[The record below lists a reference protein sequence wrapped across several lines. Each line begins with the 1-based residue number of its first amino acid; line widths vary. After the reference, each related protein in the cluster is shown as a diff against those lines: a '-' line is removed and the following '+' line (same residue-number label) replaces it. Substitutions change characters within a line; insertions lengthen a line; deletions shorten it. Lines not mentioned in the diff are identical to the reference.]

1 MSWQPV
7 VPAYPMPRRRTS
19 WLFWVTTI
27 VLGLGALA
35 IAFLILLAGEPM
47 AAAVG
52 LILAAIPVPLLL
64 WFYLWLDSYEPEP
77 RRYLAAGLGWGAVVA
92 TTFSVVFT
100 ALGAELSDVRGR
112 TIGVVWAP
120 VSEEF
125 AKGLFLLAVV
135 LLRRR
140 ELHGLLDGIVYAGM
154 VGIGF
159 AFTENLLYYM
169 QSYVGDETT
178 PGGLSAATGLFILRG
193 VISPFA
199 HPLFTAAIGIGLGYA
214 LTTRSRTARL
224 AALLIGYAVAVA
236 LHAAWNASALLGGP
250 GAFLLTYLVAMM
262 PALALVLG
270 IAVWVRRQEGRVLA
284 SALQDCAR
292 MGWLHPDEIPW
303 VASPSHRAAARAF
316 ARRVRGPDG
325 ERALREYQRAL
336 TEMGFLHDRVMRG
349 RAPTDA
355 AERMAEIRFRMAR
368 WRPYVVL
375 PPPLPTAGM
384 AAYGRLP
391 GA

>member
-1 MSWQPV
+1 
-7 VPAYPMPRRRTS
+7 MPRSRTS
-19 WLFWVTTI
+19 WLFWATSI
-27 VLGLGALA
+27 VLILGALG
-35 IAFLILLAGEPM
+35 IAFLIVLAGEPL
-47 AAAVG
+47 AVVVG
-52 LILAAIPVPLLL
+52 FVLAAIPVPLLL

-77 RRYLAAGLGWGAVVA
+77 RRYLVAGLGWGAVVA
-92 TTFSVVFT
+92 TTFAVVFT

-120 VSEEF
+120 VTEEF
-125 AKGLFLLAVV
+125 GKGLFLLVVV

-140 ELHGLLDGIVYAGM
+140 QLHGLLDGIVYAGM

-199 HPLFTAAIGIGLGYA
+199 HPLFTSAIGIGLGYA
-214 LTTRSRTARL
+214 LTVRSWFARI
-224 AALLIGYAVAVA
+224 AAPLIGYAVAVA

-250 GAFLLTYLVAMM
+250 SAFLLTYLVAML
-262 PALALVLG
+262 PALALVLA
-270 IAVWVRRQEGRVLA
+270 IALWVRRQEGRVLVA
-284 SALQDCAR
+284 ALQDCAR

-303 VASPSHRAAARAF
+303 VASPSHRAAARVF
-316 ARRVRGPDG
+316 AGRLRGPDG
-325 ERALREYQRAL
+325 ERAVREYQRSL
-336 TEMGFLHDRVMRG
+336 VEMGFLHDRVMRG
-349 RAPTDA
+349 RAPGDA
-355 AERMAEIRFRMAR
+355 AQRMAEIRFRMAM

-375 PPPLPTAGM
+375 PPPLPTGGM
-384 AAYGRLP
+384 AAYGQLP

>member
-1 MSWQPV
+1 
-7 VPAYPMPRRRTS
+7 
-19 WLFWVTTI
+19 
-27 VLGLGALA
+27 
-35 IAFLILLAGEPM
+35 
-47 AAAVG
+47 
-52 LILAAIPVPLLL
+52 
-64 WFYLWLDSYEPEP
+64 
-77 RRYLAAGLGWGAVVA
+77 
-92 TTFSVVFT
+92 
-100 ALGAELSDVRGR
+100 
-112 TIGVVWAP
+112 
-120 VSEEF
+120 
-125 AKGLFLLAVV
+125 V

-224 AALLIGYAVAVA
+224 AAPLIGYAVAVA

-270 IAVWVRRQEGRVLA
+270 IAVWVRRKEGRVLA

-303 VASPSHRAAARAF
+303 VASPSHRAAACAF
-316 ARRVRGPDG
+316 ARRVRGPEG